1 MKILLLGSNGYI
13 GSKFYFQ
20 SSNEKYIFPIDLC
33 LFNKD
38 ITNSHTQNFS
48 RLEEEFINSF
58 DAVLCLAGHSS
69 VQMCEYSPER
79 SWVNNVDYFKSLCD
93 KIKKPKL
100 IYASSASVY
109 GSGSSMSSEDSPI
122 NFNPLCHY
130 DLQKTTIDLIAN
142 KYIRDGKNIIGMR
155 FGTVNGSSPNA
166 RSELM
171 INSMVKTAIETGKVQ
186 AKNMHIRRA
195 ILGIND
201 LMKALTIALENDI
214 LPGQYNLSSFNST
227 VGDISST
234 VAKLCDAELIVNES
248 DPVAYD
254 FEMTTKK
261 FEDETGFK
269 FEDTIESLVQELK
282 DNYDTIN
289 FSTRTENDR
298 DFERHMH
305 IN

>member
-1 MKILLLGSNGYI
+1 MRILLLGSNGYI
-13 GSKFYFQ
+13 GSKFYTNYQNDF
-20 SSNEKYIFPIDLC
+20 NIFPIDLC
-33 LFNKD
+33 LFNGD
-38 ITNSHTQNFS
+38 ITNSHKQNFS
-48 RLEEEFINSF
+48 RLNSEFINTF
-58 DAVLCLAGHSS
+58 DVVLCLAGHSS

-79 SWVNNVDYFKSLCD
+79 SWVNNVNYFQSLCESLGNT
-93 KIKKPKL
+93 KL

-122 NFNPLCHY
+122 NFSPLCHY

-142 KYIRDGKNIIGMR
+142 KYIKEGKNIVGMR
-155 FGTVNGSSPNA
+155 FGTVNGASPNT

-186 AKNMHIRRA
+186 AKNLHIRRA

-201 LMKALTIALENDI
+201 LMKALTIPIKSDI
-214 LPGQYNLSSFNST
+214 LSGQYNLSSFNST
-227 VGDISST
+227 VEDISSA
-234 VAKLCDAELIVNES
+234 VAKLCNAELIVNKS

-261 FEDETGFK
+261 FEDETGFEFK
-269 FEDTIESLVQELK
+269 DTIESLVQELK
-282 DNYDTIN
+282 DNYDEIN

-298 DFERHMH
+298 DFERYM
-305 IN
+305 